1 MRSRIFTIVVV
12 LMVWFLPWTTWAGV
26 ITVEKVTVSV
36 QPIGQNAFQL
46 LFKFDILQFP
56 GKVNIDYV
64 VLRFGVNIVNPPD
77 GKLLEILS
85 ADSTSQGAVV
95 NYNINPVTGFIPKNK
110 IGSTQIELDVTQLV
124 DLWVNGGAKNNGV
137 LVISHRRI
145 SQQALQ
151 TNKVTLATGV
161 MKPAVTI
168 FYTEVEE

>member
-1 MRSRIFTIVVV
+1 MSTKILKIMVV
-12 LMVWFLPWTTWAGV
+12 LTVWTLPWTTWAGV

-46 LFKFDILQFP
+46 LFKFDMPQFL
-56 GKVNIDYV
+56 GKVNIDHA

-95 NYNINPVTGFIPKNK
+95 NYNTNPVTGFIPKNK
-110 IGSTQIELDVTQLV
+110 IGLTQIELDVTQLV
-124 DLWVNGGAKNNGV
+124 DLWVNGGAKNDGI

-145 SQQALQ
+145 SEQALQ

-161 MKPAVTI
+161 MKPAVAV